1 MAYNISMKLII
12 ISGRSG
18 SGKSTCLH
26 VLEDLGY
33 YCVDN
38 MPASLLADLTER
50 IANENNV
57 DLNKLAV
64 SIDARNLSDD
74 LLKFEEIFTRLDA
87 TTLDRQ
93 IIFLDAETNTLLK
106 RFSETRRKHPL
117 SNSDLGL
124 LEAIKLEKKLLLP
137 IANLAS
143 LTIDTSSLTLHDLRD
158 IMHGTV
164 GKHKPNIITLQFQ
177 SFGFKHGIPIDA
189 DMVYDV
195 RCLPNPY
202 WINTLRSLTGL
213 NQEVI
218 DYLASEP
225 EVEKMY
231 NDIKDFLETWIP
243 YFKRNNRSY
252 ITIAIGC
259 TGGQHRS
266 VFLSEKLKKYFSQT
280 ISNIQIRHRELSNLN
295 I

>member
-1 MAYNISMKLII
+1 MKLII

-38 MPASLLADLTER
+38 MPASLLTALAER
-50 IANENNV
+50 IAEENDNELDKV
-57 DLNKLAV
+57 AV
-64 SIDARNLSDD
+64 SIDARNLSGD
-74 LLKFEEIFTRLDA
+74 LSKFREIFNQLDKSA
-87 TTLDRQ
+87 LDSQ

-117 SNSDLGL
+117 SNSELGL
-124 LEAIKLEKKLLLP
+124 LEAIKLEKELLSP

-143 LTIDTSSLTLHDLRD
+143 LTIDTSSLNLHDLRD
-158 IMHGTV
+158 IVRDRVANHEQDTLA
-164 GKHKPNIITLQFQ
+164 LQFQ

-202 WINTLRSLTGL
+202 WVSTLRGLTGL
-213 NQEVI
+213 DQAVI
-218 DYLASEP
+218 DYLESES
-225 EVEKMY
+225 EVERMF
-231 NDIKDFLETWIP
+231 NDIKDFLENWIP
-243 YFKRNNRSY
+243 CFERNNRSY
-252 ITIAIGC
+252 ITIALGC

-266 VFLSEKLKKYFSQT
+266 VFLSEKLGKHFSQT
-280 ISNIQIRHRELSNLN
+280 ISNIQVRHRELSN

>member
-1 MAYNISMKLII
+1 MKLII
-12 ISGRSG
+12 LSGRSG
-18 SGKSTCLH
+18 SGKTTCLH

-38 MPASLLADLTER
+38 MPASLLAALAER
-50 IANENNV
+50 IAEENNNE
-57 DLNKLAV
+57 LNKVAV
-64 SIDARNLSDD
+64 SIDARNLSGD
-74 LLKFEEIFTRLDA
+74 LSKFKEIFDRLDA
-87 TTLDRQ
+87 SALDRQ
-93 IIFLDAETNTLLK
+93 IIFLDAATDTLLK

-124 LEAIKLEKKLLLP
+124 LEAIKLEKELLTP

-158 IMHGTV
+158 IVRDRVASHE
-164 GKHKPNIITLQFQ
+164 PNILALQFQ

-189 DMVYDV
+189 DMVFDL

-202 WINTLRSLTGL
+202 WVNTLRGLTGL

-218 DYLASEP
+218 GYLEAQD
-225 EVEKMY
+225 EVNKMF
-231 NDIKDFLETWIP
+231 NDIKGFLENWIP
-243 YFKRNNRSY
+243 SFERNNRSY
-252 ITIAIGC
+252 ITVGLGC

-266 VFLSEKLKKYFSQT
+266 VFLSEKLRKHFSQT
-280 ISNIQIRHRELSNLN
+280 ISNIQVRHRELSNF
-295 I
+295 

>member
-1 MAYNISMKLII
+1 MKLII

-38 MPASLLADLTER
+38 MPASLLEALAER
-50 IANENNV
+50 IAEENNTELDKV
-57 DLNKLAV
+57 AV
-64 SIDARNLSDD
+64 SIDARNLSGDIS
-74 LLKFEEIFTRLDA
+74 KFREIFNRIDA
-87 TTLDRQ
+87 STLDQQ

-124 LEAIKLEKKLLLP
+124 LEAIKLEKDLLSP
-137 IANLAS
+137 IADLAS
-143 LTIDTSSLTLHDLRD
+143 LNIDTSTLNLHDLRD
-158 IMHGTV
+158 IVRDRVANHQ
-164 GKHKPNIITLQFQ
+164 PNVLALQFQ
-177 SFGFKHGIPIDA
+177 SFGFKHGTPIDA

-202 WINTLRSLTGL
+202 WVNALRGLTGL
-213 NQEVI
+213 DPEVI
-218 DYLASEP
+218 EYLEAELD
-225 EVEKMY
+225 VDKMF

-243 YFKRNNRSY
+243 SFERNNRSY
-252 ITIAIGC
+252 ITIALGC

-266 VFLSEKLKKYFSQT
+266 VYLSEKLREHFSQT
-280 ISNIQIRHRELSNLN
+280 ISNIQVRHRELNKS
-295 I
+295 

>member
-1 MAYNISMKLII
+1 MKLII

-33 YCVDN
+33 FCVDN
-38 MPASLLADLTER
+38 MPASLLAALAER
-50 IANENNV
+50 IAEENDNELDKV
-57 DLNKLAV
+57 AV
-64 SIDARNLSDD
+64 SIDARNLSGD
-74 LLKFEEIFTRLDA
+74 LSKFREIFNQLDKSA
-87 TTLDRQ
+87 LDSQ

-117 SNSDLGL
+117 SNSELGL
-124 LEAIKLEKKLLLP
+124 LEAIKLEKELLSP

-143 LTIDTSSLTLHDLRD
+143 LTIDTSSLNLHDLRD
-158 IMHGTV
+158 IVRDRVANHEQDTLA
-164 GKHKPNIITLQFQ
+164 LQFQ

-202 WINTLRSLTGL
+202 WVSTLRGLTGL
-213 NQEVI
+213 DQAVI
-218 DYLASEP
+218 DYLESES
-225 EVEKMY
+225 EVERMF
-231 NDIKDFLETWIP
+231 NDIKDFLENWIP
-243 YFKRNNRSY
+243 CFERNNRSY
-252 ITIAIGC
+252 ITIALGC

-266 VFLSEKLKKYFSQT
+266 VFLSEKLGKHFSQT
-280 ISNIQIRHRELSNLN
+280 ISNIQVRHRELSN

>member
-1 MAYNISMKLII
+1 MHQNGFMKLII

-26 VLEDLGY
+26 VLEDMGY

-38 MPASLLADLTER
+38 MPASLLTALAER
-50 IANENNV
+50 IDE
-57 DLNKLAV
+57 NKLTKVAV
-64 SIDARNLSDD
+64 SIDARNLSGD
-74 LLKFEEIFTRLDA
+74 LSKFQEIFEKLNLTDLE
-87 TTLDRQ
+87 RQ
-93 IIFLDAETNTLLK
+93 VIFLDADTNTLLK

-117 SNSDLGL
+117 SNSTLGL
-124 LEAIKLEKKLLLP
+124 LEAIKLERELLSP

-158 IMHGTV
+158 IVRERIVDNNAAGLA
-164 GKHKPNIITLQFQ
+164 LQFQ

-189 DMVYDV
+189 DMVYDL

-202 WINTLRSLTGL
+202 WIATLRHFTGL

-218 DYLASEP
+218 DYLEDQP
-225 EVEKMY
+225 EVEKMF
-231 NDIKDFLETWIP
+231 NDIKGFLENWLP
-243 YFKRNNRSY
+243 YFEKSNRSY
-252 ITIAIGC
+252 ITIALGC

-266 VFLSEKLKKYFSQT
+266 IYLSEKLKKHFSQT
-280 ISNIQIRHRELSNLN
+280 ISNIQIRHRELNKV
-295 I
+295 

>member
-1 MAYNISMKLII
+1 MELII

-38 MPASLLADLTER
+38 MPASLLAALAER
-50 IANENNV
+50 IAEENNN
-57 DLNKLAV
+57 DLNKVAV
-64 SIDARNLSDD
+64 SIDARNLSGD
-74 LLKFEEIFTRLDA
+74 LSMFKEIFVRLNA
-87 TTLDRQ
+87 STLDRQ
-93 IIFLDAETNTLLK
+93 IIFLDADTDTLLK

-124 LEAIKLEKKLLLP
+124 LEAIKLEKGLLSP
-137 IANLAS
+137 IADLAS
-143 LTIDTSSLTLHDLRD
+143 LNIDTSSLTLHDLRD
-158 IMHGTV
+158 IV
-164 GKHKPNIITLQFQ
+164 RDRVAKHKPNNLALQFQ
-177 SFGFKHGIPIDA
+177 SFGFKRGIPKDA

-202 WINTLRSLTGL
+202 WVSTLRGLTGL

-218 DYLASEP
+218 DYLESEP

-231 NDIKDFLETWIP
+231 NDIKDFLENWIP
-243 YFKRNNRSY
+243 SFERSNRSY
-252 ITIAIGC
+252 ITIALGC

-266 VFLSEKLKKYFSQT
+266 VFLSEKLRKHFSQT
-280 ISNIQIRHRELSNLN
+280 ISNIQVRHRELSNF
-295 I
+295 

>member
-1 MAYNISMKLII
+1 MKLII

-38 MPASLLADLTER
+38 MPASLLAALAER
-50 IANENNV
+50 IAEENDNELDKV
-57 DLNKLAV
+57 AV
-64 SIDARNLSDD
+64 SIDARNLSGD
-74 LLKFEEIFTRLDA
+74 LSKFREIFNQLDKSA
-87 TTLDRQ
+87 LDSQ

-117 SNSDLGL
+117 SNSELGL
-124 LEAIKLEKKLLLP
+124 LEAIKLEKELLSP

-143 LTIDTSSLTLHDLRD
+143 LTIDTSSLNLHDLRD
-158 IMHGTV
+158 IVRDRVANHEQDTLA
-164 GKHKPNIITLQFQ
+164 LQFQ

-202 WINTLRSLTGL
+202 WVSTLRGLTGL
-213 NQEVI
+213 DQAVI
-218 DYLASEP
+218 DYLESES
-225 EVEKMY
+225 EVERMF
-231 NDIKDFLETWIP
+231 NDIKDFLENWIP
-243 YFKRNNRSY
+243 CFERNNRSY
-252 ITIAIGC
+252 ITIGLGC

-266 VFLSEKLKKYFSQT
+266 VFLSEKLGKHFSQT
-280 ISNIQIRHRELSNLN
+280 ISNIQVRHRELSN

>member
-1 MAYNISMKLII
+1 MKLII

-38 MPASLLADLTER
+38 MPASLLAALAER
-50 IANENNV
+50 IAEENNN
-57 DLNKLAV
+57 DLDKVAV
-64 SIDARNLSDD
+64 SIDARNLSGD
-74 LLKFEEIFTRLDA
+74 LSKFREIFSKLD
-87 TTLDRQ
+87 TSDLDSQ

-124 LEAIKLEKKLLLP
+124 LEAIKLEKDLLTP
-137 IANLAS
+137 IADLAS
-143 LTIDTSSLTLHDLRD
+143 LTIDTSTLNLHDLRD
-158 IMHGTV
+158 IV
-164 GKHKPNIITLQFQ
+164 RERIADHKPNILALQFQ

-202 WINTLRSLTGL
+202 WVSTLRSLTGL

-218 DYLASEP
+218 EYLEAEP
-225 EVEKMY
+225 EVMKMY
-231 NDIKDFLETWIP
+231 NDIKGFLENWIP
-243 YFKRNNRSY
+243 SFEKNNRSY
-252 ITIAIGC
+252 ITIALGC

-266 VFLSEKLKKYFSQT
+266 VFLSEKLSEHFSHT
-280 ISNIQIRHRELSNLN
+280 ISNIQVRHRELNK

>member
-1 MAYNISMKLII
+1 MKLII

-18 SGKSTCLH
+18 SGKTTCLH

-38 MPASLLADLTER
+38 MPASLLASLAER
-50 IANENNV
+50 IQEESNNE
-57 DLNKLAV
+57 LNKVAV
-64 SIDARNLSDD
+64 SIDARNLSGD
-74 LLKFEEIFTRLDA
+74 LTKFREIFDRLD
-87 TTLDRQ
+87 TSTIDRQ

-124 LEAIKLEKKLLLP
+124 LEAIKLEKELLSP

-143 LTIDTSSLTLHDLRD
+143 LTIDTSSLTLHELRD
-158 IMHGTV
+158 IVRDRVASHE
-164 GKHKPNIITLQFQ
+164 PNILALQFQ

-189 DMVYDV
+189 DMVFDL

-202 WINTLRSLTGL
+202 WVNTLRGLTGL

-218 DYLASEP
+218 DYLEAEP
-225 EVEKMY
+225 EVQKMF
-231 NDIKDFLETWIP
+231 NDIRSFLENWIP
-243 YFKRNNRSY
+243 SFERNNRSY
-252 ITIAIGC
+252 ITIALGC

-266 VFLSEKLKKYFSQT
+266 VFLSEKLKKHFSHT
-280 ISNIQIRHRELSNLN
+280 ISNIQVRHRELSNF
-295 I
+295 

>member
-1 MAYNISMKLII
+1 MKLII
-12 ISGRSG
+12 LSGRSG
-18 SGKSTCLH
+18 SGKTTCLH

-38 MPASLLADLTER
+38 MPASLLAALAER
-50 IANENNV
+50 IAEENNNE
-57 DLNKLAV
+57 LNKVAV
-64 SIDARNLSDD
+64 SIDARNLSGD
-74 LLKFEEIFTRLDA
+74 LSKFKEIFDRLDA
-87 TTLDRQ
+87 SALDRQ
-93 IIFLDAETNTLLK
+93 IIFLDAATDTLLK

-124 LEAIKLEKKLLLP
+124 LEAIKLEKELLTP

-158 IMHGTV
+158 IVRDRVASHE
-164 GKHKPNIITLQFQ
+164 PNILALQFQ

-189 DMVYDV
+189 DMVFDL

-202 WINTLRSLTGL
+202 WVNTLRGLTGL

-218 DYLASEP
+218 DYLEAQD
-225 EVEKMY
+225 EVNKMF
-231 NDIKDFLETWIP
+231 NDIKGFLENWIP
-243 YFKRNNRSY
+243 SFERNNRSY
-252 ITIAIGC
+252 ITVGLGC

-266 VFLSEKLKKYFSQT
+266 VFLSEKLRKHFSQT
-280 ISNIQIRHRELSNLN
+280 ISNIQVRHRELSNF
-295 I
+295 

>member
-1 MAYNISMKLII
+1 MKLII

-38 MPASLLADLTER
+38 MPASLLTALAER
-50 IANENNV
+50 IAEENDNELDKV
-57 DLNKLAV
+57 AV
-64 SIDARNLSDD
+64 SIDARNLSGD
-74 LLKFEEIFTRLDA
+74 LSKFREIFNQLDKSA
-87 TTLDRQ
+87 LDSQ

-117 SNSDLGL
+117 SNSELGL
-124 LEAIKLEKKLLLP
+124 LEAIKLEKELLSP

-143 LTIDTSSLTLHDLRD
+143 LTIETSSLNLHDLRD
-158 IMHGTV
+158 IVRDRVANHEQDTLA
-164 GKHKPNIITLQFQ
+164 LQFQ
-177 SFGFKHGIPIDA
+177 SFGFKHGTPIDA

-202 WINTLRSLTGL
+202 WVSTLRGLTGL
-213 NQEVI
+213 DQAVI
-218 DYLASEP
+218 DYLESES
-225 EVEKMY
+225 EVERMF
-231 NDIKDFLETWIP
+231 NDIKDFLENWIP
-243 YFKRNNRSY
+243 CFERNNRSY
-252 ITIAIGC
+252 ITIALGC

-266 VFLSEKLKKYFSQT
+266 VFLSEKLGKHFSQT
-280 ISNIQIRHRELSNLN
+280 ISNIQVRHRELSN

>member
-1 MAYNISMKLII
+1 MKLII

-38 MPASLLADLTER
+38 MPASLLTALAER
-50 IANENNV
+50 IAEENDNELDKV
-57 DLNKLAV
+57 AV
-64 SIDARNLSDD
+64 SIDARNLSGD
-74 LLKFEEIFTRLDA
+74 LSKFREIFNQLDKSA
-87 TTLDRQ
+87 LDSQ

-117 SNSDLGL
+117 SNSELGL
-124 LEAIKLEKKLLLP
+124 LEAIKLEKELLSP

-143 LTIDTSSLTLHDLRD
+143 LTIDTSSLNLHDLRD
-158 IMHGTV
+158 IVRDRVANHEQDTLA
-164 GKHKPNIITLQFQ
+164 LQFQ

-202 WINTLRSLTGL
+202 WVSTLRGLTGL
-213 NQEVI
+213 DQAVI
-218 DYLASEP
+218 DYLESESG
-225 EVEKMY
+225 VERMF
-231 NDIKDFLETWIP
+231 NDIKDFLENWIP
-243 YFKRNNRSY
+243 CFERNNRSY
-252 ITIAIGC
+252 ITIALGC

-266 VFLSEKLKKYFSQT
+266 VFLSEKLGKHFSQT
-280 ISNIQIRHRELSNLN
+280 ISNIQVRHRELSN

>member
-1 MAYNISMKLII
+1 MKLII

-38 MPASLLADLTER
+38 MPASLLAALAER
-50 IANENNV
+50 IAEENNNELDKV
-57 DLNKLAV
+57 AV
-64 SIDARNLSDD
+64 SIDARNLSGD
-74 LLKFEEIFTRLDA
+74 LSKFREIFNQLDKSA
-87 TTLDRQ
+87 LDSQ

-124 LEAIKLEKKLLLP
+124 LEAIKLEKELLAP

-143 LTIDTSSLTLHDLRD
+143 LTIDTSSLNLHDLRD
-158 IMHGTV
+158 IVRDRVANHEQDTLA
-164 GKHKPNIITLQFQ
+164 LQFQ

-202 WINTLRSLTGL
+202 WVSTLRGLTGL
-213 NQEVI
+213 DQAVI
-218 DYLASEP
+218 DYLESES
-225 EVEKMY
+225 EVARMF
-231 NDIKDFLETWIP
+231 NDIKDFLENWIP
-243 YFKRNNRSY
+243 CFERNNRSY
-252 ITIAIGC
+252 ITIALGC

-266 VFLSEKLKKYFSQT
+266 VFLSEKLGKHFSQT
-280 ISNIQIRHRELSNLN
+280 ISNIQVRHRELSN

>member
-1 MAYNISMKLII
+1 MKLII

-38 MPASLLADLTER
+38 MPASLLAALAER
-50 IANENNV
+50 IAEENDNELDKV
-57 DLNKLAV
+57 AV
-64 SIDARNLSDD
+64 SIDARNLSGD
-74 LLKFEEIFTRLDA
+74 LSKFREIFNQLDKSA
-87 TTLDRQ
+87 LDSQ

-117 SNSDLGL
+117 SNSELGL
-124 LEAIKLEKKLLLP
+124 LEAIKLEKELLSP

-143 LTIDTSSLTLHDLRD
+143 LTIDTSSLNLHDLRD
-158 IMHGTV
+158 IVRDRVANHEQDTLA
-164 GKHKPNIITLQFQ
+164 LQFQ

-202 WINTLRSLTGL
+202 WVSTLRGLTGL
-213 NQEVI
+213 DQAVI
-218 DYLASEP
+218 DYLESES
-225 EVEKMY
+225 EVERMF
-231 NDIKDFLETWIP
+231 NDIKDFLENWIP
-243 YFKRNNRSY
+243 CFERNNRSY
-252 ITIAIGC
+252 ITIALGC

-266 VFLSEKLKKYFSQT
+266 VFLSEKLGKHFSQT
-280 ISNIQIRHRELSNLN
+280 ISNIQVRHRELSN

>member
-1 MAYNISMKLII
+1 MKLII

-38 MPASLLADLTER
+38 MPASLLAALAER
-50 IANENNV
+50 IAEENNNELDKV
-57 DLNKLAV
+57 AV
-64 SIDARNLSDD
+64 SIDARNLSGD
-74 LLKFEEIFTRLDA
+74 LSKFREIFNQLDKSA
-87 TTLDRQ
+87 LDSQ

-124 LEAIKLEKKLLLP
+124 LEAIKLEKELLSP

-143 LTIDTSSLTLHDLRD
+143 LTIDTSSLNLHDLRD
-158 IMHGTV
+158 IVRDRVANHEQDTLA
-164 GKHKPNIITLQFQ
+164 LQFQ

-189 DMVYDV
+189 DMVYDL

-202 WINTLRSLTGL
+202 WVSTLRGLTGL
-213 NQEVI
+213 DQAVI
-218 DYLASEP
+218 DYLESES
-225 EVEKMY
+225 EVERMF
-231 NDIKDFLETWIP
+231 NDIKDFLENWIP
-243 YFKRNNRSY
+243 SFERSNRSY
-252 ITIAIGC
+252 ITIALGC

-266 VFLSEKLKKYFSQT
+266 VFLSEKLGKHFSQT
-280 ISNIQIRHRELSNLN
+280 ISNIQVRHRELSN